1 MHCVPFDMRLVS
13 SFHSEK
19 CYYICEISYFLLFF
33 LNTYSRTWWP
43 IFPTLH
49 VPLYI
54 YHSVYSEMDKEPQF
68 HTSCPLSHFLAG
80 WESQS
85 SSLFAVYDT
94 SFQSYCAP
102 EPFWGGLRHA
112 FKKKM
117 CQISALPCINYVI
130 QFT

>member
-68 HTSCPLSHFLAG
+68 HTSCPLSHSFLLAG
-80 WESQS
+80 NLNLPPCSQCTTLVFNPTVHQNHS
-85 SSLFAVYDT
+85 GV
-94 SFQSYCAP
+94 
-102 EPFWGGLRHA
+102 GLGMHL
-112 FKKKM
+112 KKKCVKSQLYHVLTM
-117 CQISALPCINYVI
+117 
-130 QFT
+130 